1 MPKEIRKRGKK
12 HKKTIPHE
20 PALQEQDPSWIVPRQ
35 IETSLTDRDA
45 PFGYVNDDV
54 KSYFRSVDAQIRE
67 WQQDQDGVDQDSE
80 TAARNEGVC
89 IQTLERTCS
98 LMPC

>member
-20 PALQEQDPSWIVPRQ
+20 PALQEQDPSCIQ
-35 IETSLTDRDA
+35 IETSHIDRDA

-54 KSYFRSVDAQIRE
+54 KCYFRSVDAQIRE

-89 IQTLERTCS
+89 TETLERTCS